1 MHVFCEGIELGNNGS
16 DSGMI
21 SGTYER
27 NGKNRKARLNRK
39 YDDAEGR
46 VGNLRHNANVTHQFL
61 ELYTIQQLCTWLTED
76 APNFFSLLTVLVSR
90 VQMSF
95 GASANRDD
103 MDGEGDDD
111 EVEEIADK
119 EMV

>member
-1 MHVFCEGIELGNNGS
+1 MRVFCKGIELGNNGS

-46 VGNLRHNANVTHQFL
+46 VGNLRH
-61 ELYTIQQLCTWLTED
+61 
-76 APNFFSLLTVLVSR
+76 
-90 VQMSF
+90 
-95 GASANRDD
+95 
-103 MDGEGDDD
+103 
-111 EVEEIADK
+111 IAK
-119 EMV
+119 ERRQDP